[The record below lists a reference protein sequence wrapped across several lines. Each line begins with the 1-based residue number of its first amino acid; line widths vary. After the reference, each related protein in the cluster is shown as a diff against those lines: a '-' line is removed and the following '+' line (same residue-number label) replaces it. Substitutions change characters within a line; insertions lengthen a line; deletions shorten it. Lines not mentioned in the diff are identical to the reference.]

1 METILYETRAQHR
14 ALKRGDVLVRAG
26 EIGAAWEVQAGALV
40 VEGGVGDGYG
50 PVHLALPGDIVGA
63 ESLFGDC
70 HTFTSTAIM
79 ATQLQRVQVIDGV
92 SAELTLQRAFRQ
104 QQRRQVEMMFMRS
117 GPVRPR
123 LSYLLQLLAE
133 SNGVPEGLL
142 RKDLPV
148 LRVMAAIIG
157 AALETVCRELNAL
170 LPPPQAQTD
179 AHVVPL
185 LRAAAPAPVVL
196 RRVA

>member
-14 ALKRGDVLVRAG
+14 TLKRGDVLVRAG
-26 EIGAAWEVQAGALV
+26 EIGAAWEVQSGALV
-40 VEGGVGDGYG
+40 LEGGVGEGYG
-50 PVHLALPGDIVGA
+50 PVLVALPGDIVGA

-79 ATQLQRVQVIDGV
+79 STHLQRVQVIDGV

-123 LSYLLQLLAE
+123 LTYLLQLLAE
-133 SNGVPEGLL
+133 SNGVPEGLQ

-157 AALETVCRELNAL
+157 AALETVCRELIAL
-170 LPPPQAQTD
+170 MPPGNEPTSGRVLPLRPSMHSQP
-179 AHVVPL
+179 
-185 LRAAAPAPVVL
+185 LRAAA
-196 RRVA
+196 

>member
-14 ALKRGDVLVRAG
+14 ALKRGEVLVRADD
-26 EIGAAWEVQAGALV
+26 IGAAWEVQSGALV
-40 VEGGVGDGYG
+40 LEGGVGDGYG
-50 PVHLALPGDIVGA
+50 PVHLVLPGDIVGA
-63 ESLFGDC
+63 ESLFGDS

-79 ATQLQRVQVIDGV
+79 ATQLQRVQTIDGV

-104 QQRRQVEMMFMRS
+104 QQRRQVEMMFLRS

-133 SNGVPEGLL
+133 SNGVPQGLP

-148 LRVMAAIIG
+148 LRVMASIIG
-157 AALETVCRELNAL
+157 AALETVCRELNTL
-170 LPPPQAQTD
+170 LPPVGEPTPAC
-179 AHVVPL
+179 VVQLRPSLIPL
-185 LRAAAPAPVVL
+185 ALRAAA
-196 RRVA
+196 